1 MWSVYNELKG
11 VIVLQHNHGDIIVSE
26 KLRRN
31 KTPKL
36 TRLPR
41 P

>member
-1 MWSVYNELKG
+1 MSSVQNELEG

-26 KLRRN
+26 ILRRN

-36 TRLPR
+36 ARLSR